1 MPISPLV
8 DQPQTKNVNARTQ
21 NAGWRIAVN
30 KISIAPRAVAGAAGP
45 ISGSSVAPYG
55 SSPTSDGRSRKKI
68 KTIGASTAQKAATV
82 IEALRHPLEVIMKVN
97 SGRNIIDPVA

>member
-1 MPISPLV
+1 M
-8 DQPQTKNVNARTQ
+8 KANTQ

-55 SSPTSDGRSRKKI
+55 SNPRSDGRSRKKI

-82 IEALRHPLEVIMKVN
+82 IEALRQPLDEIMNVRRGKK
-97 SGRNIIDPVA
+97 IIDPVA